1 MAILGGPTGRTRVI
15 TWTINFHISA
25 DFFGDPNSF
34 VEYNTGSYNIAGGW
48 PDGTGITG
56 GGIANIIGFNLSAQ
70 ADRWL
75 TASGSPP
82 FYAAVVATFSDHS
95 GEVYKAKAMP
105 VADYVNR
112 GTLTLTIPVKQM
124 VIPGTIQGTIP
135 QDGVTGLNVEAWVE
149 NLRQPQNDGQLCPFT
164 LDWGP
169 MSMSG
174 NVLLPSP
181 IFDLSGVTLSGN
193 CLEFTSTVSFDA
205 TCSGQS
211 FGAPYSYVETETY
224 SDPCTPPTN
233 IGTISYYSS
242 GEIGATLKGGKTF
255 MEPIGYSIIFSEVYT
270 VPVNAPIMFS
280 KLYQQ
285 SVRHYTVTGD
295 YHCFADEYPG
305 IWSVLYS
312 GSQGAGADPVQLLG
326 KGDGK
331 PQSVTFQQ
339 NTVESN
345 FPNFPA
351 GTTYQY
357 GIQVTPDPAM
367 VDKGYG
373 IHDPIL
379 GPPMGKALVWN
390 AVNISCSNN
399 IDFWPDHWLS
409 AGGTGIQSLPGK
421 KVTLSKGT
429 NNVSLAA
436 KGTFNAD
443 FLIAY
448 RYLRFDIDSLNN
460 ATQVVVSMNGK
471 TFTVPLTKP
480 GTITVD
486 LTLPDDAAFNF
497 QDSMGP
503 FTIAGAARLLEP
515 TSFTG
520 RWGVKWTNTMT
531 VNFNTQPLSD
541 GTSSIT
547 ISNMQ
552 LYRNS
557 QPRVEML
564 KAYSGITPYFTAN
577 VQGQTIQETWQ
588 RGICAIVDGM
598 MAWEYGSW
606 FSQGLPIPFS
616 LGDWCGYVSSLP
628 GWSMVTVPPA
638 QPFTIAG
645 LTGIDELGGGG
656 YVYPSAAGGSLTIG
670 KTANDYTSYPLP
682 EGGAVIPA
690 SFFYDYLYS
699 DPGEGDVDTGAG
711 YGDHTAPAVYRF
723 MGHVKG
729 KGWGIANP
737 AYIGKSIQLISE
749 LDGSVGGNA
758 VINPDGTW
766 ETGLPYCKDGV
777 VYDVLLNGKKGGTIG
792 MHGAR
797 RNAISRLQVATLGVA
812 LENGLI
818 GYWKFEAGTMAGF
831 VVYRSWDANQFE
843 DFVVIDSAADA
854 SEPATFY
861 RPTDRL
867 LGCLYRRGSGTSKDP
882 YTIWQATSSDEG
894 STWSTVQIMSGY
906 SHARKL
912 FNPRTQES
920 VSFVID
926 SDNLLQSRI
935 DDAYGSIVQYSP
947 TDKSGILQATCS
959 DTTFDVVY
967 TQSKGFLDV
976 YFVDA
981 TGTARLARS
990 QDEGRSYY
998 EIFNQ

>member
-1 MAILGGPTGRTRVI
+1 MAISGGPTGRTRYV
-15 TWTINFHISA
+15 TWNINFHISA
-25 DFFGDPNSF
+25 DFLGDPNSYAF
-34 VEYNTGSYNIAGGW
+34 PFYTYNGGW
-48 PDGTGITG
+48 PDGTKITG
-56 GGIANIIGFNLSAQ
+56 GQIENLLGCTLSAQ
-70 ADRWL
+70 GLAFPS
-75 TASGSPP
+75 TPPTPGS
-82 FYAAVVATFSDHS
+82 YAAVEYVFQRIQGNEGSDNIRVA
-95 GEVYKAKAMP
+95 GVMP
-105 VADYVNR
+105 AGDYQSR
-112 GTLTLTIPVKQM
+112 GTLTVTIPVYQNVYTGPM
-124 VIPGTIQGTIP
+124 PGTTNLG
-135 QDGVTGLNVEAWVE
+135 GEYGLIVQSKAVAF
-149 NLRQPQNDGQLCPFT
+149 RQPQNDYQLCPFNLSWGT
-164 LDWGP
+164 LNAT
-169 MSMSG
+169 G
-174 NVLLPSP
+174 NFLLAGP
-181 IFDLSGVTLSGN
+181 IFDLGDVILSGN
-193 CLEFTSTVSFDA
+193 CLGFGSTVSFTA
-205 TCSGQS
+205 TCSSQV
-211 FGAPYSYVETETY
+211 FGYPYSTTVTKTI
-224 SDPCTPPTN
+224 SPNGHPLMTV
-233 IGTISYYSS
+233 GTISYYTGAS
-242 GEIGATLKGGKTF
+242 IGADLSGGVTLYDLYNVPPFGFVLLPTNYPITF
-255 MEPIGYSIIFSEVYT
+255 QFGYSQ
-270 VPVNAPIMFS
+270 A
-280 KLYQQ
+280 
-285 SVRHYTVTGD
+285 VRNYTVTGD
-295 YHCFADEYPG
+295 FRCFNDEYPDT
-305 IWSVLYS
+305 WSVLYNGAIPGG
-312 GSQGAGADPVQLLG
+312 GSKQLQGT
-326 KGDGK
+326 KT
-331 PQSVTFQQ
+331 QSATFQQ
-339 NTVESN
+339 NQVGSN
-345 FPNFPA
+345 IPGFPSVSGFDFVR
-351 GTTYQY
+351 
-357 GIQVTPDPAM
+357 VTPDPAM
-367 VDKGYG
+367 KDQGYG
-373 IHDPIL
+373 SIYGTS

-390 AVNISCSNN
+390 AVNLSCSNN
-399 IDFWPDHWLS
+399 IDFWPDHWQS
-409 AGGTGIQSLPGK
+409 VGGTAVASLPSK
-421 KVTLSKGT
+421 KITLSKGT
-429 NNVSLAA
+429 NNLGLSA
-436 KGTFNAD
+436 KGTFNTD

-448 RYLRFDIDSLNN
+448 RWLKFDIDSLNQ

-471 TFTVPLTKP
+471 TFTIPLAAS
-480 GTITVD
+480 GTIIVD

-503 FTIAGAARLLEP
+503 FLINGSLLEP
-515 TSFTG
+515 TSMTG
-520 RWGVKWTNTMT
+520 RWGLKWTNSITL
-531 VNFNTQPLSD
+531 NFNTQPNQD

-547 ISNMQ
+547 ISNMK
-552 LYRNS
+552 LYQNS

-564 KAYSGITPYFTAN
+564 KAFTGVSPYVTAT
-577 VQGQTIQETWQ
+577 VQNQVIQESWQ

-606 FSQGLPIPFS
+606 FSQGPTQLAFKLS
-616 LGDWCGYVSSLP
+616 DWCAYVSSIP
-628 GWSMVTVPPA
+628 GWSMSLVDPG
-638 QPFTIAG
+638 QSFTATG
-645 LTGIDELGGGG
+645 LTECDELGGGG
-656 YVYPSAAGGSLTIG
+656 YIYPSEAGGSLTIG
-670 KTANDYTSYPLP
+670 KTANDYTSYSLP

-690 SFFYDYLYS
+690 SLFFNYFYS
-699 DPGEGDVDTGAG
+699 DPGEGDVDTGVG
-711 YGDHTAPAVYRF
+711 YGNNSAPSIYRF

-737 AYIGKSIQLISE
+737 AYIGKSIQLISD

-912 FNPRTQES
+912 FNPRTQEF

>member
-1 MAILGGPTGRTRVI
+1 MAISGGPTGRTRYV
-15 TWTINFHISA
+15 TWNINFHISA
-25 DFFGDPNSF
+25 DFLGDPNSY
-34 VEYNTGSYNIAGGW
+34 VRSNDDIYGGW
-48 PDGTGITG
+48 PDGTKITG
-56 GGIANIIGFNLSAQ
+56 GQIQNLLGCFLFAQ
-70 ADRWL
+70 GLAQPNVPPL
-75 TASGSPP
+75 TGS
-82 FYAAVVATFSDHS
+82 YAAVEMQFFRQQGNGSTDNINVFAIVPP
-95 GEVYKAKAMP
+95 G
-105 VADYVNR
+105 DYVNT
-112 GTLTLTIPVKQM
+112 GTLTLTIPVYQS
-124 VIPGTIQGTIP
+124 VQ
-135 QDGVTGLNVEAWVE
+135 TGLMPGATNQSGLYGLLVQSKAVSF
-149 NLRQPQNDGQLCPFT
+149 RQPQNDYQLCPFT
-164 LDWGP
+164 LSWGP
-169 MSMSG
+169 ISTSG
-174 NVLLPSP
+174 NFLLAGPL
-181 IFDLSGVTLSGN
+181 FDIGPTILTGN
-193 CLEFTSTVSFDA
+193 CLEFTSTVSFRA

-211 FGAPYSYVETETY
+211 FGCPYSASESKTIIPYGQINPV
-224 SDPCTPPTN
+224 PCGTVNYFTTTDIGFTLNGGITVPTLYGS
-233 IGTISYYSS
+233 IGG
-242 GEIGATLKGGKTF
+242 GEQIIPFNYPVGAQK
-255 MEPIGYSIIFSEVYT
+255 GYS
-270 VPVNAPIMFS
+270 
-280 KLYQQ
+280 Q
-285 SVRHYTVTGD
+285 SIRNYTVTGD

-305 IWSVLYS
+305 VWSVLYS
-312 GSQGAGADPVQLLG
+312 GSSPTGGNLQQLAG

-339 NTVESN
+339 NQVGSN
-345 FPNFPA
+345 MPGFPSVSGYDFVHV
-351 GTTYQY
+351 
-357 GIQVTPDPAM
+357 IPDPAM
-367 VDKGYG
+367 ADQGYG
-373 IHDPIL
+373 SS

-390 AVNISCSNN
+390 AVNLSCSNN
-399 IDFWPDHWLS
+399 IDFWPDHWQS
-409 AGGTGIQSLPGK
+409 VGRTAVASLPSK
-421 KVTLSKGT
+421 KITLSKGT
-429 NNVSLAA
+429 NNLGLSA
-436 KGTFNAD
+436 KGTFNTD

-448 RYLRFDIDSLNN
+448 RWLKFDIDSLNQ

-471 TFTVPLTKP
+471 TFTIPLAAS
-480 GTITVD
+480 GTIIVD

-503 FTIAGAARLLEP
+503 FLINGSLLEP
-515 TSFTG
+515 TSMTG
-520 RWGVKWTNTMT
+520 RWGLKWTNSIIL
-531 VNFNTQPLSD
+531 NFNTQPNQD

-547 ISNMQ
+547 ISNMK

-564 KAYSGITPYFTAN
+564 KAFTGVSPYVTAT
-577 VQGQTIQETWQ
+577 VQNQVIQESWQ

-606 FSQGLPIPFS
+606 FSQGPTQLAFKLS
-616 LGDWCGYVSSLP
+616 DWCAYVSSIP
-628 GWSMVTVPPA
+628 GWSMSLVDPG
-638 QPFTIAG
+638 QSFTAAG
-645 LTGIDELGGGG
+645 LTECDELGGGG
-656 YVYPSAAGGSLTIG
+656 YIYPSGAGGSLTIG
-670 KTANDYTSYPLP
+670 KTANDYTSYSLP

-690 SFFYDYLYS
+690 SLFFNYFYS
-699 DPGEGDVDTGAG
+699 DPGEGDVDTGVG
-711 YGDHTAPAVYRF
+711 YGNNSAPSIYRF

-737 AYIGKSIQLISE
+737 AYIGKSIQLISD

-797 RNAISRLQVATLGVA
+797 RNAISKLQVATLGVA

-867 LGCLYRRGSGTSKDP
+867 LGCLYRRGSGTSNDP

-912 FNPRTQES
+912 FNPRTHEF